1 MAGAPRLGFRG
12 RALGVSVG
20 DHEQAFAAAHRK
32 LLATRGLQ
40 FDFTAV
46 PQPPPPPTWL
56 VKLLEAIGHGF
67 MAIAPALKYVFWGG
81 LVLGA
86 VLIAWFI
93 VRDLTR
99 VGRGDRAAPA
109 HLRQADAA
117 WRPTVE
123 KAKALLSDA
132 DRLAAEGRYAEAA
145 HLILNRS
152 IDDFAGRRPGAVKP
166 ALTSRNLARAE
177 AMPAEARATFAII
190 AEVVER
196 SLFGGRPVDAQR
208 FAACRQAYEDFAL
221 PERWA

>member
-1 MAGAPRLGFRG
+1 VAGAPRLGCGGG
-12 RALGVSVG
+12 RLGVSVG

-46 PQPPPPPTWL
+46 PVPPPPPTWL
-56 VKLLEAIGHGF
+56 LKLLKAIGPGF
-67 MAIAPALKYVFWGG
+67 VAIAPALKYVFWGG
-81 LVLGA
+81 LILGA

-109 HLRQADAA
+109 HLRQADAG

-123 KAKALLSDA
+123 KARALLSDA

-166 ALTSRNLARAE
+166 ALTSRDLARAE
-177 AMPAEARATFAII
+177 AMPPEARATFAVI

-196 SLFGGRPVDAQR
+196 SLFGGRPVDAAR